1 MNIRQKYELKMLS
14 EDGNMDMEKIAEL
27 FSIHLRTVRYDI
39 QILNEYLQQKTG
51 KARIEVTNKVASMPI
66 GENQIPTADLNIRD
80 FYTDR
85 ISAEER
91 MLLMLFDLCWQE
103 GYNTIRSWQI
113 SIV

>member
-1 MNIRQKYELKMLS
+1 MLS

-51 KARIEVTNKVASMPI
+51 KACIEVTNKVASMPI

-85 ISAEER
+85 ISAEKR
-91 MLLMLFDLCWQE
+91 MLLMLFDLC
-103 GYNTIRSWQI
+103 
-113 SIV
+113 